1 MSTIEIILSRAMS
14 DTKFAELLS
23 TDPERAFA
31 DYSLNASE
39 LKRFKGIS
47 QASFEAVIAEEN
59 RSFIVIHG
67 TVDPKVRS

>member
-14 DTKFAELLS
+14 DTRFAELLS
-23 TDPERAFA
+23 TDPERALA
-31 DYSLNASE
+31 GYSLNTRE

-47 QASFEAVIAEEN
+47 QASFEAVIAEES

-67 TVDPKVRS
+67 IVDPNVRS